1 MALSATLFA
10 TRARAEQL
18 IPDNLAGVTYAPEQA
33 ALVSREL
40 WEVLGAVQAQ
50 AMQAP

>member
-1 MALSATLFA
+1 MALSATLFV

-18 IPDNLAGVTYAPEQA
+18 IPDNLAGVTHAPEQA
-33 ALVSREL
+33 ALGSGEL
-40 WEVLGAVQAQ
+40 WAVHGAGQAQ